1 MNEIE
6 EGTNKWK
13 YIFCLWIRRINIAK
27 MSKVLKCIYGV
38 NVILVKI
45 LMNFFFIEIE
55 NICMDPRKI
64 PQIAKGTRTDLKA
77 LHFKLCYKTVI
88 IKKNIV
94 LA

>member
-1 MNEIE
+1 MYLWSQCNSCQNFNE
-6 EGTNKWK
+6 
-13 YIFCLWIRRINIAK
+13 
-27 MSKVLKCIYGV
+27 
-38 NVILVKI
+38 
-45 LMNFFFIEIE
+45 FFFIEIE

-77 LHFKLCYKTVI
+77 LHFKLGYKTVI

>member
-1 MNEIE
+1 MYLWSQCNSCQNFNE
-6 EGTNKWK
+6 
-13 YIFCLWIRRINIAK
+13 
-27 MSKVLKCIYGV
+27 
-38 NVILVKI
+38 
-45 LMNFFFIEIE
+45 FFFIEIE